1 MSVSF
6 MVDPTC
12 ITQGILSNNID
23 TFVESAP
30 KPVPL
35 IATVVPPAAVP
46 ESGVKLVI
54 VGVIDEEY
62 VTISLITKS

>member
-1 MSVSF
+1 ML
-6 MVDPTC
+6 DPTC
-12 ITQGILSNNID
+12 ITHGILSNKID
-23 TFVESAP
+23 TFVASIP

-35 IATVVPPAAVP
+35 IATVVPPAVVP

-54 VGVIDEEY
+54 IGVIVEEY